1 MTPRRAFTLIELL
14 VAIGVIAI
22 LISITLPA
30 LSSARAAAE
39 RTKCLANLRSIG
51 LTTQSYLDLHDQTL
65 PRALPL
71 DDSRVPP
78 GARPADSI
86 LSVFG
91 PIAESL
97 EIFLC
102 PSDRDIPRELDEP
115 AGHHNSYEYW
125 AGVLMLA
132 REVFR
137 DDRNPE
143 RSVSIFYRDTP
154 DFPVFADSAHRHRA
168 GPDKSQNAVYFGDW
182 HADWLN
188 LDPASSTPS
197 APQPGDAP

>member
-1 MTPRRAFTLIELL
+1 MIPRRAFTLIELL
-14 VAIGVIAI
+14 VVVGVIAI

-30 LSSARAAAE
+30 LSSARAAAS
-39 RTKCLANLRSIG
+39 RTRCLANLRSIG
-51 LTTQSYLDLHDQTL
+51 LTTQSYLDLHEQTL

-71 DDSRVPP
+71 DDSRIPP

-91 PIAESL
+91 PIAENL

-102 PSDRDIPRELDEP
+102 PADQNVPPELENP
-115 AGHHNSYEYW
+115 AGYHNSFEYW

-137 DDRNPE
+137 DDRAPE
-143 RSVSIFYRDTP
+143 RSVSIFYRDNP
-154 DFPVFADSAHRHRA
+154 NFPVFADSAPRHRTSGA
-168 GPDKSQNAVYFGDW
+168 FQQNAVYFGDW
-182 HADWLN
+182 HADWMS
-188 LDPASSTPS
+188 LDPADSTPS
-197 APQPGDAP
+197 APQPGDHP